1 MTHAEARAIIQQA
14 WLRVHG
20 SPPSDLQASYTQAI
34 AWLENQYGRAGQFG
48 AFAAN
53 GQFNWGSLHARGS
66 PPNCPAGSAAG
77 VDVRPVCFQI
87 FPTDLDAAT
96 AFVRVL
102 TKQQWPTVAAMQGTP
117 EDVATAMRVPPAYYE
132 GDAKLSEAGKIS
144 AYANL
149 IRRGLSDVAKGAPV
163 PPIPA
168 PRSAASSLVVLALLG
183 AAGYGMYRLAGNP
196 LPQIARL
203 IR

>member
-1 MTHAEARAIIQQA
+1 MTHAEARAIVTQA
-14 WLRVHG
+14 WRRIHG
-20 SPPSDLQASYTQAI
+20 TDPSDLQASYTQAI
-34 AWLENQYGRAGQFG
+34 AWLENQYGRAGQF
-48 AFAAN
+48 ANLAAN
-53 GQFNWGSLHARGS
+53 GQFNWGSLHARGT

-77 VDVRPVCFQI
+77 VDVRPVCFQV

-102 TKQQWPTVAAMQGTP
+102 TKQQWPTVSAMQGTP
-117 EDVATAMRVPPAYYE
+117 EDVATAMRVPPAYFE

-144 AYANL
+144 SYANL
-149 IRRGLSDVAKGAPV
+149 IRRGLADVAKGAPV
-163 PPIPA
+163 PPIPS
-168 PRSAASSLVVLALLG
+168 RSAASSLVVLALLG